1 MPGKATRGAP
11 EPASAFWGKARR
23 RMGPCPPICGI
34 APSPFKALSR
44 TSCLS
49 QYTVEPQPTTKKG
62 KPANGLAAE
71 AAVIP
76 PPPTSFLMVLLTMD
90 ETLPPSYLPPSGC
103 KIESSGFV
111 CLFYVI
117 ISSGERR
124 QFLTIDFSSQF
135 EGCRDWVVSHAFRVT
150 C

>member
-23 RMGPCPPICGI
+23 RMGPYPPICGI
-34 APSPFKALSR
+34 APSLFKALPR
-44 TSCLS
+44 TGCLS

-62 KPANGLAAE
+62 KAANGLAAE
-71 AAVIP
+71 AAGIS
-76 PPPTSFLMVLLTMD
+76 PTSFLMVLLTMD

-111 CLFYVI
+111 CLFYVM

-124 QFLTIDFSSQF
+124 QSLTIDFNSQF
-135 EGCRDWVVSHAFRVT
+135 EGCRHCF
-150 C
+150 